1 MESVI
6 TLDDGTELIFT
17 PYVESEHFALIFDL
31 IAEHMRSQQAFLTAF
46 DATATATSTQFSSTS
61 TSISSSQGQ
70 AASKTLDV
78 HHHCSNT
85 CLNCIKNPLG
95 HLPTAKALKEQELE
109 QKQQMEKQQDTAKG
123 SLQDLE
129 KQQEAANGSLQDI
142 KKLQDSAED
151 ESSQDKYK
159 AGNAAEI
166 SSAGLSHASSNC
178 CSEASSDSCSETL
191 SESCAENA
199 SGRCSE
205 TSPAPDLWSQTLS
218 GGSSSKESSPLK
230 PYEVTSD
237 QEFVAS
243 LKARHCDLSETQ
255 VKRILKHIK
264 MHSEH
269 GKTLLCLIKEKDGAD
284 GVVHTDGAN
293 EKSAANVKSDCSIK
307 DASDNVCSVKG
318 TSIKGSS
325 VKAASKD
332 ELKLAALLHFF
343 LGELHSFDAARS
355 LGYDSYCYISKVFVR
370 PIFRGRGIAR
380 ALLRAT
386 VLSITDTTDHA
397 PLVFLDT
404 IASLSAALSLY
415 HKLGFTPLK
424 QEYLPKDFA
433 HKEHAIYLY
442 LPLTQ
447 EL

>member
-46 DATATATSTQFSSTS
+46 DSTSTATSTKLPFTS
-61 TSISSSQGQ
+61 NSISSSQGK
-70 AASKTLDV
+70 AASNTLDA

-95 HLPTAKALKEQELE
+95 HLPTAKALKEQE
-109 QKQQMEKQQDTAKG
+109 QKQEIA
-123 SLQDLE
+123 
-129 KQQEAANGSLQDI
+129 KQQEAVETSLQDI
-142 KKLQDSAED
+142 KKRQGAVEE
-151 ESSQDKYK
+151 ESSQDKDK
-159 AGNAAEI
+159 GKTTAEP
-166 SSAGLSHASSNC
+166 SSAGLSQDSSNY
-178 CSEASSDSCSETL
+178 CSETL
-191 SESCAENA
+191 SESCAETS

-205 TSPAPDLWSQTLS
+205 TLS
-218 GGSSSKESSPLK
+218 DTCSAMLTGVSSKDSSLLR
-230 PYEVTSD
+230 PYEATSD
-237 QEFVAS
+237 QEFLAS

-269 GKTLLCLIKEKDGAD
+269 GKTLLCLIREKDGTYSVYGA
-284 GVVHTDGAN
+284 DGAN
-293 EKSAANVKSDCSIK
+293 EKSDANAKTDGL
-307 DASDNVCSVKG
+307 VKG
-318 TSIKGSS
+318 ASIKGVSVNGSS
-325 VKAASKD
+325 DNGTSLKGSSKD

-343 LGELHSFDAARS
+343 FGELHSDDAARS

-370 PIFRGRGIAR
+370 PIFRSRGIAR